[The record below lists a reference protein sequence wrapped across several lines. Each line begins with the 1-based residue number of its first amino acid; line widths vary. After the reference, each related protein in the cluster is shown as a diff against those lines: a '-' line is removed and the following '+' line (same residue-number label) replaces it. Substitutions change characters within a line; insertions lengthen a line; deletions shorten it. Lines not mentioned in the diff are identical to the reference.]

1 MISTTYESS
10 STAPEYT
17 KTNRKFIEQQ
27 PLNHVTQILD
37 LACGNGAVSELLVQ
51 AAPHANL
58 CGLDRDPIQIELVI
72 KRFQNLGHETRHS
85 LQLSH
90 DSLQSKPVMSFAVAT
105 ADEPPF
111 PDATFDCV
119 VIANAIHLMPDK
131 EKLVAAAGRVLKPG
145 GLFGFNSAF
154 YAGTFPEGT
163 HPFYVEWLNR
173 AVHAIQELSERLQSE
188 GQPPIRRIRGKRQ
201 KAFRNRWYSPAEWT
215 ELLEQQHFNVKN
227 LNERVVMLDGDFF
240 AAIGAYAGFAE
251 VLLEGYPV
259 DIAATALQTTAHSA
273 LAAFGATAIPR
284 NWLEVWA
291 VKR

>member
-10 STAPEYT
+10 SAAPEYT

-51 AAPHANL
+51 AAPHAHL
-58 CGLDRDPIQIELVI
+58 YGLDRDSVQIELVI
-72 KRFQNLGHETRHS
+72 KRFQHLGYEARYGLEVSHE
-85 LQLSH
+85 LLH
-90 DSLQSKPVMSFAVAT
+90 DKPIMHFAVAT

-111 PDATFDCV
+111 PDATFECV

-173 AVHAIQELSERLQSE
+173 AVHSIQELSEQLQNK
-188 GQPPIRRIRGKRQ
+188 GQPPIRRIRGKGQ

-215 ELLEQQHFNVKN
+215 ELLERQHFTITN

-259 DIAATALQTTAHSA
+259 DIAATALQTTAHAA
-273 LAAFGATAIPR
+273 LAAIGAIAIPR

-291 VKR
+291 AKR